1 MSNDPETGG
10 DEASSKTVKGPE
22 GKAGEGIEGGRGK
35 GDVFR
40 IEERFDISGSLI
52 NDTDEEDIPE
62 TVSGAS
68 DAVMCTTCN
77 ERTSSHIRR
86 GAECQTLVAA
96 CSERGMG
103 VSGRESASNKR
114 KN

>member
-40 IEERFDISGSLI
+40 IEERFDICGSLI
-52 NDTDEEDIPE
+52 NDTDEEEIPE
-62 TVSGAS
+62 TVCGAS
-68 DAVMCTTCN
+68 DAVICTTCN
-77 ERTSSHIRR
+77 ERTSLHIRR
-86 GAECQTLVAA
+86 GAECRTLVAM

-103 VSGRESASNKR
+103 VSGREPASNKR
-114 KN
+114 KD